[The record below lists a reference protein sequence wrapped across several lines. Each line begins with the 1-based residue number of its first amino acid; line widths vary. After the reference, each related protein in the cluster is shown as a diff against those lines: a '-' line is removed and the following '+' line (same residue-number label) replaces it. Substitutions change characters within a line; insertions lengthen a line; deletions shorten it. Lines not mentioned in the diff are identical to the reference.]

1 MTHSHPRPRRPR
13 RARVALTA
21 GVACAALL
29 LAACSGTASDD
40 DPSGSAGSGGS
51 GPAFELTT
59 DTPDPVGDVDSFSW
73 SLYAEPLSLSF
84 AYAFD
89 YPPNQVLANVC
100 ESLLRWNAD
109 LSYSPGLAT
118 EWSNP
123 DPTTW
128 VYQIRQGVTFHD
140 GTSMTADDVVASL
153 NYHLNPEV
161 GSYWASVYR
170 NVESI
175 ERTGDFEVTVKLT
188 QPDSQWNQYMAVT
201 PGTVESA
208 QTLAAAGAEYGNPST
223 GVNCTGPFSFGS
235 WQPGQGIT
243 LTRNEDYWD
252 PELRAKSAE
261 VQFVFLQDP
270 STRINAWQTGE
281 VDGGWGV
288 PANGYAQL
296 QSGGPGTMFFG
307 TNTTVTS
314 QIVNDLEGPLGDV
327 RVRQALLMAIDREG
341 IVKAGEKGV
350 GEVAEALTT
359 RSVWVGVPESDV
371 ESYFSGLP
379 QYPYDPEKAKALATE
394 AGVAGQEIVIATSP
408 VASSADVVAQATA
421 EAAKLIGLVPEIRT
435 ISPDIYTTLFSD
447 PAAREG
453 IDLFFTAWYVSLGDP
468 MEMYGVLRTGEFSN
482 YGQWSDPQFDATVE
496 EALITYDTTERA
508 THSGQAQRIAQ
519 EQLPWLPLYTAPT
532 SLWLGE
538 AITGVA
544 PSINYMYFPWAAT
557 IGAAS

>member
-1 MTHSHPRPRRPR
+1 MTVSHPRSHRTRRR
-13 RARVALTA
+13 LALIA
-21 GVACAALL
+21 GLASAGLL
-29 LAACSGTASDD
+29 LTACSGTANDD
-40 DPSGSAGSGGS
+40 DPSASAGATGS
-51 GPAFELTT
+51 TAAFELTA
-59 DTPDPVGDVDSFSW
+59 DTPEPVGDVDSFTW
-73 SLYAEPLSLSF
+73 SLYAEPLSLNY

-118 EWSNP
+118 EWANP

-140 GTSMTADDVVASL
+140 GSTMDADDVVASL
-153 NYHLNPEV
+153 SYHLNPEV

-170 NVESI
+170 NVKSI
-175 ERTGDFEVTVKLT
+175 EKTGDYEVTVTLT
-188 QPDSQWNQYMAVT
+188 QPDALWNQYMAVT

-208 QTLAAAGAEYGNPST
+208 DTLAEAGADYGNPST
-223 GVNCTGPFSFGS
+223 GVNCTGPFTFGS
-235 WQPGQGIT
+235 WQPGQSIT
-243 LTRNEDYWD
+243 LTKSDTYWD
-252 PELRAKSAE
+252 PELAAKSGE
-261 VQFVFLQDP
+261 VKFVFLQDP
-270 STRINAWQTGE
+270 TTRINAWQTGE

-288 PANGYAQL
+288 PANGFAQL
-296 QSGGPGTMFFG
+296 QSGGPGSLFFG

-327 RVRQALLMAIDREG
+327 RVRQALLMAIDRAG
-341 IVKAGEKGV
+341 IVAAGEKGV

-359 RSVWVGVPESDV
+359 RSVWVGVPEADV
-371 ESYFSGLP
+371 ESYFSGLA
-379 QYPYDPEKAKALATE
+379 QYPYDPEKAKALAAE

-435 ISPDIYTTLFSD
+435 ISPDTYSTLFSD

-453 IDLFFTAWYVSLGDP
+453 IDLFFTSWYVSLGDP

-482 YGQWSDPQFDATVE
+482 YGLWSDAAFDAATE
-496 EALITYDTTERA
+496 EALATADVAERA
-508 THSGQAQRIAQ
+508 THSAKAQRIAQ
-519 EQLPWLPLYTAPT
+519 DQLPWLPLYTAPT
-532 SLWLGE
+532 SLWLGQS
-538 AITGVA
+538 ITGVA